1 VGPAKLD
8 VMDAP
13 ADQPTQAAVQ
23 RVEPRRRRPSGQP
36 PPLPHHLQ
44 TTGVGWLTAAVV
56 LVTLSLLVFAG
67 ELRGP
72 AVALTVAE
80 DGMIRWL
87 AGFQPP
93 GLLPAMRA
101 LATCDT
107 GGAIEQPADRPGTRR
122 YERTGQGGADLVA
135 TWYTVFPGGCVTA
148 RLYATDPADTAM
160 ANEARSMI
168 DFTARQALQQEL
180 ARRSDGRLRLDPPP
194 A

>member
-1 VGPAKLD
+1 
-8 VMDAP
+8 MDGP

-23 RVEPRRRRPSGQP
+23 RVEPCRRRPSGQP

-72 AVALTVAE
+72 AVVLTVAE
-80 DGMIRWL
+80 GEMIRWL

-101 LATCDT
+101 LAAL
-107 GGAIEQPADRPGTRR
+107 GSWMAVNVLLWGLLLA
-122 YERTGQGGADLVA
+122 LVI
-135 TWYTVFPGGCVTA
+135 
-148 RLYATDPADTAM
+148 R
-160 ANEARSMI
+160 
-168 DFTARQALQQEL
+168 RQALQQEL